1 MRELSRREAIAAGL
15 AAAAALAPARVAAAA
30 EPDPGPALTALARAE
45 EAAVFIYGRARLA
58 ALGARMA
65 GKDGEHAK
73 ALATHLGALGLEVP
87 GPTASRDELGPAGR
101 AVLDANGDAERR
113 QAAIAFEQALID
125 GCAGRLAALDDPG
138 MVRTVATI
146 MAGHAQ
152 HQLLL
157 RGVL

>member
-1 MRELSRREAIAAGL
+1 MPELSRREALAAGL
-15 AAAAALAPARVAAAA
+15 AAAAALVPARVAAAA
-30 EPDPGPALTALARAE
+30 KPDPGPALTALSRAE
-45 EAAVFIYGRARLA
+45 EDAVFVYGHAGLG

-65 GKDGEHAK
+65 GQDGEHVK
-73 ALATHLGALGLEVP
+73 ALATLLGALGLAVP
-87 GPTASRDELGPAGR
+87 GPTASRDALGPAGR
-101 AVLDANGDAERR
+101 AVLDAAGDAERR
-113 QAAIAFEQALID
+113 QAAIAFEQALMD

-157 RGVL
+157 RRTL